1 MPQFKGAF
9 AALPASD
16 FERAKSWWADN
27 VGLKPVEETEAGAYY
42 KVGETRF
49 LLYASQFAGTNK
61 GTAMSLEVDDVRA
74 AVEELRGNGV
84 EFQEYD
90 LPEIKT
96 EDGVATL
103 DEAGR
108 TTQVAWFIDSEGN
121 IIAVG
126 TPGIEF

>member
-27 VGLKPVEETEAGAYY
+27 VGLKPEEETEAGAYY

-61 GTAMSLEVDDVRA
+61 GTAMSLEVDDVPA
-74 AVEELRGNGV
+74 AVNELRGNGV

-90 LPEIKT
+90 MPEIKT

-103 DEAGR
+103 EEAGR
-108 TTQVAWFIDSEGN
+108 TIQIAWFVDSEGN

-126 TPGIEF
+126 SPGIEF